1 MARARREP
9 RSQFNALASENT
21 ALMSVVQENLRLL
34 AELRTTARSNR
45 NGGPLG
51 RQASCPQDIYRLV
64 GPEMEN
70 LVQEQVQVQV
80 ILLDT
85 KRHVLDVVMVYQ
97 GNISSA
103 IVRPAELLRDAVIA
117 NAPALVLTHNHPS
130 GDPEPSPQDV
140 RMTKDLVEA
149 ADVLGIELADHVVIG
164 RGSFVSLKQR
174 GLL

>member
-9 RSQFNALASENT
+9 RSQSNALASDNT
-21 ALMSVVQENLRLL
+21 ALLSVVQENLRLL

-51 RQASCPQDIYRLV
+51 GQVSCPQDIYRLV

-70 LVQEQVQVQV
+70 LVQEQVQV

-85 KRHVLDVVMVYQ
+85 KRHVLDVFMVYQ

-164 RGSFVSLKQR
+164 HGSFVSLKQR

>member
-9 RSQFNALASENT
+9 RSQSNGLASDNT
-21 ALMSVVQENLRLL
+21 TLLSVVQENLRLL
-34 AELRTTARSNR
+34 AELRVTARSSR

-70 LVQEQVQVQV
+70 LVQEQVQV

>member
-9 RSQFNALASENT
+9 RSQSNSLASDNT

-34 AELRTTARSNR
+34 AELRVTARSNR
-45 NGGPLG
+45 NGGSLG

-70 LVQEQVQVQV
+70 LVQEQVQV

>member
-9 RSQFNALASENT
+9 RSQSNALASDNT
-21 ALMSVVQENLRLL
+21 ALLSVVQENLRLL

-51 RQASCPQDIYRLV
+51 WQASCPQDIYRLV

-70 LVQEQVQVQV
+70 LVQEQVQV

>member
-1 MARARREP
+1 MKD
-9 RSQFNALASENT
+9 ALAGADRYLET
-21 ALMSVVQENLRLL
+21 AG
-34 AELRTTARSNR
+34 A
-45 NGGPLG
+45 GPLL
-51 RQASCPQDIYRLV
+51 QDGHKMALANARGALQRNDLSPARLSAV
-64 GPEMEN
+64 VADATGLDLAVH
-70 LVQEQVQVQV
+70 LVDRVARIV
-80 ILLDT
+80 LDT

-164 RGSFVSLKQR
+164 HGSFVSLKQR

>member
-9 RSQFNALASENT
+9 RSQSNTLASDNT

-70 LVQEQVQVQV
+70 LVQEQVQV

-140 RMTKDLVEA
+140 CMTKDLVEA

>member
-9 RSQFNALASENT
+9 RSQSNALASDNT

-45 NGGPLG
+45 NGGPLAG
-51 RQASCPQDIYRLV
+51 QASCPEDIYRLV

-70 LVQEQVQVQV
+70 LVQEQVQV

>member
-1 MARARREP
+1 M
-9 RSQFNALASENT
+9 RSQSNALASDNT
-21 ALMSVVQENLRLL
+21 ALLSVVQENLRLL
-34 AELRTTARSNR
+34 AELRTTARSNK

-51 RQASCPQDIYRLV
+51 RQASCPEDIYRLI

-70 LVQEQVQVQV
+70 LVQEQVQV

-103 IVRPAELLRDAVIA
+103 IIRPAELLRDAVIA

-164 RGSFVSLKQR
+164 CGSFVSLKQR

>member
-9 RSQFNALASENT
+9 RNQSNALASDNT

-51 RQASCPQDIYRLV
+51 RQASCPEDIYRLV

-70 LVQEQVQVQV
+70 LVQEQVQV

-85 KRHVLDVVMVYQ
+85 RRHVLDVVMLYQ

-117 NAPALVLTHNHPS
+117 NAPALVLAHNHPS

>member
-9 RSQFNALASENT
+9 RNQSNALASDNT

-51 RQASCPQDIYRLV
+51 RQASCPEDIYRLV

-70 LVQEQVQVQV
+70 LVQEQVQV

-85 KRHVLDVVMVYQ
+85 RRHVLDVVMVYQ

-117 NAPALVLTHNHPS
+117 NAPALVLAHNHPS

>member
-9 RSQFNALASENT
+9 RNQSNALASDNT

-70 LVQEQVQVQV
+70 LVQEQVQV

-164 RGSFVSLKQR
+164 HGSFVSLKQR

>member
-9 RSQFNALASENT
+9 RSQSTPLASDNT

-51 RQASCPQDIYRLV
+51 SQASCPEDVYRLV
-64 GPEMEN
+64 GPEMQN
-70 LVQEQVQVQV
+70 LVQEQVQV

>member
-9 RSQFNALASENT
+9 RSQSKALASDNT

-34 AELRTTARSNR
+34 AELRVTARSNR

-51 RQASCPQDIYRLV
+51 SQASCPQDIYRLV

-70 LVQEQVQVQV
+70 LVQEQVQV

-103 IVRPAELLRDAVIA
+103 VVRPAELLRDAVIA

-140 RMTKDLVEA
+140 RMTKDLVGA

>member
-9 RSQFNALASENT
+9 RSRSNALASDNT
-21 ALMSVVQENLRLL
+21 ALLSVVQENLRLL

-51 RQASCPQDIYRLV
+51 RQASCPEDIYRLV
-64 GPEMEN
+64 GPEMQN
-70 LVQEQVQVQV
+70 LVQEQVQV

>member
-1 MARARREP
+1 MARARRDT
-9 RSQFNALASENT
+9 RSQSNTLASDNT

-70 LVQEQVQVQV
+70 LVQEQVQV